1 MLLHDPLFV
10 RASGGVAPTPKA
22 QRLADVVRNALG
34 LLEQALNESAE
45 FDPVVS
51 RRTFRIHMSDIGEAR
66 FLPTVKDTQ
75 RDPLLTDRY
84 VVLLR
89 AQHPFALAF
98 NRSRR
103 QPAAL
108 LESLHELEFVAVRS
122 HSDTLRILQMLNLE
136 SGLRLT
142 TAHSWR
148 CPPSSRLCRCGV
160 SRCRFTRAGAS
171 SRTLAIAGCARRW

>member
-1 MLLHDPLFV
+1 MAALRTLAPGANIETCPLPADEIADALD
-10 RASGGVAPTPKA
+10 RGGIDFAF
-22 QRLADVVRNALG
+22 G
-34 LLEQALNESAE
+34 
-45 FDPVVS
+45 
-51 RRTFRIHMSDIGEAR
+51 

-75 RDPLLTDRY
+75 RDHLLTDRY

-148 CPPSSRLCRCGV
+148 CPPSSRLCRCGI